1 MNQEVKLTPMMRQY
15 VEAKQNL
22 PHGTVLLFRLGD
34 FYEEFFEDAEKVSS
48 ALDLV
53 LTKRQGVPMCGFPH
67 HALDSYLGRLIAKG
81 FKVAIA
87 EQIEDPREAKGI
99 IKRKITRII
108 TPGTLIDNNLL
119 NSSDNNFI
127 AGLIPVDENRAALSG
142 LDVSTGEFFYT
153 PIVTLDTVS
162 GELARLGAKEVI
174 IPESGAE
181 ELRRCGTLPDPGHK
195 VLWTELEDY
204 KFDFED
210 CERYL
215 SSQFGT
221 STLDGF
227 GMRNDPDSVRVAGA
241 LLRYA
246 EENLRHDASYINS
259 IQRHSFEDYLEI
271 DPTSMRNLELVSTR
285 VDGSR
290 NGSLLSVLDHTSTS
304 LGSRR
309 LRSWLLRPLRDY
321 NGIER
326 RLDVIEQFVAD
337 PLTLTELRET
347 LGIIRDLERI
357 TARINVGNASPRDYI
372 ALSASLD
379 AVPGIRSLLE
389 NFNAVMISD
398 CLQHLPDFDELAKRI
413 NDTLDDDPP
422 SQLTDGGVIR
432 TGFSEELDRLRMLSG
447 NGKSMLADIQQ
458 REVER
463 TGIKSLKVKF
473 NNVFGYY
480 IEVSKSNLA
489 AVPEDYVRKQTLVN
503 AERFITPELKELE
516 NSILGAEERARAL
529 EASLFAELRQFA
541 LGFTD
546 AIQKAANAL
555 ADIDALAGL
564 AECARVNNYIRPRI
578 FEDDRLVIDGGR
590 HPVLDN
596 IMDPGT
602 FVPNDINLNRKSFA
616 LRMMIITGPNMAGK
630 STYIRQNALL
640 VIMAQ
645 MGSFIP
651 ADGAEIGLVD
661 RIFTRIGAGD
671 DLSRNQS
678 TFMVEMVET
687 SNILRNATRKSFV
700 ILDEI
705 GRGTSTYDGLS
716 IAWSVAEYL
725 NEKVGCRTLFAT
737 HYHELTA
744 LPRVSLPGIANFSVA
759 VKEYGNE
766 IIFLRQ
772 IVPGNATRSY
782 GIHVARLAGVPDDVI
797 VRANQI
803 LGMLEQTPD
812 SALQVVRDLANQPHP
827 AVPKRRKRKK
837 SFDNDD
843 DNNTLELVF
852 E

>member
-1 MNQEVKLTPMMRQY
+1 MSQDAKLTPMMRQY
-15 VEAKQNL
+15 RDAKQTI
-22 PHGTVLLFRLGD
+22 PSDAVLLFRLGD

-53 LTKRQGVPMCGFPH
+53 LTRRQGIPMCGFPH
-67 HALDSYLGRLIAKG
+67 HALDNYLAKLIAKG

-87 EQIEDPREAKGI
+87 EQMEDPREAKGI
-99 IKRKITRII
+99 VKREITRII

-119 NSSDNNFI
+119 NSKYNNFI
-127 AGLIPVDENRAALSG
+127 ASVFPSGTDRAALSV
-142 LDVSTGEFFYT
+142 LDVSTGEYFYT
-153 PIVTLDTVS
+153 PVETLETIT
-162 GELARLGAKEVI
+162 GELARLAVKEVV
-174 IPESGAE
+174 IPESAFEEMRSAE
-181 ELRRCGTLPDPGHK
+181 TLPDPGQK
-195 VLWTELEDY
+195 VLWTALNDDD
-204 KFDFED
+204 FDFEN
-210 CERYL
+210 CEKYL
-215 SSQFGT
+215 NNQFKT

-227 GMRNDPDSVRVAGA
+227 GLRSNPESVRAAGA

-246 EENLRHDASYINS
+246 QENLRHDASYINS
-259 IQRHSFEDYLEI
+259 IERHSFDHYLEI
-271 DPTSMRNLELVSTR
+271 DPVSMRNLELVSTR
-285 VDGSR
+285 LDGNKS
-290 NGSLLSVLDHTSTS
+290 GSLLSVLDKTSTS

-309 LRSWLLRPLRDY
+309 LRNWLLRPLRDFSEIQ
-321 NGIER
+321 G
-326 RLDVIEQFVAD
+326 RLDAVEQFVSD
-337 PLTLTELRET
+337 PLTLAELRET
-347 LGIIRDLERI
+347 LGVIRDLERI

-372 ALSASLD
+372 ALAASLD

-389 NFNAVMISD
+389 NFNAPLIAC
-398 CLQHLPDFDELAKRI
+398 CLENLPDFSELAERI
-413 NDTLDDDPP
+413 NKTIADDPP
-422 SQLTDGGVIR
+422 TQISDGGVIR
-432 TGFSEELDRLRMLSG
+432 AGFSEELDRLRSLSG
-447 NGKSMLADIQQ
+447 DGKSMLADIQQ

-489 AVPEDYVRKQTLVN
+489 SVPEDYMRKQTLVN

-516 NSILGAEERARAL
+516 NSILGAEERSKAL
-529 EASLFAELRQFA
+529 EAILFAELREFA
-541 LGFTD
+541 LGYTD

-555 ADIDALAGL
+555 GDADAAAGL
-564 AECARVNNYIRPRI
+564 AECARVNNYVRPNI
-578 FEDDRLVIDGGR
+578 FNDDRLVILGGR

-602 FVPNDINLNRKSFA
+602 FVPNDINLNRQSFP
-616 LRMMIITGPNMAGK
+616 LRMMVITGPNMAGK

-651 ADGAEIGLVD
+651 AEYAEIGLVD

-687 SNILRNATRKSFV
+687 ANILRNATAKSFV

-725 NEKVGCRTLFAT
+725 NDTVGCRTLFAT
-737 HYHELTA
+737 HYHELIG
-744 LPRVSLPGIANFSVA
+744 LCRQSSGIGNYSVA
-759 VKEYGNE
+759 VKEYGKE

-772 IVPGNATRSY
+772 IVPGNTTKSY
-782 GIHVARLAGVPDDVI
+782 GIHVARLAGVPDEVTT
-797 VRANQI
+797 RADEI
-803 LGMLEQTPD
+803 LGMLEKAPD
-812 SALQVVRDLANQPHP
+812 STSQVMHDLSLRTNT
-827 AVPKRRKRKK
+827 RRRKK
-837 SFDNDD
+837 SRVSDED
-843 DNNTLELVF
+843 DNSLKLVF